1 MSLRTTFV
9 GRIFGVEVRV
19 HVTWLALL
27 VLVALAVALQPSAF
41 PDDFPAVARFIVGV
55 IVGSLFFAS
64 VLLHELAHALA
75 ARRRGL
81 PAGPVLIVVF
91 AGLTAVD
98 DDWVT
103 PADEFAIAVAGP
115 VVSIAVGIPLAVA
128 GFAIGISSTMV
139 GLFTF
144 VVGAVNVML
153 GALNLVPAFP
163 LDGGRT
169 LHAVIWRLTGESG
182 RAVRY
187 ASRVGRVLGSLTIGV
202 GLLVSLAGDGWTG
215 VVILISGWFVVQGA
229 RVVERRQAIEE
240 LLAGVHVEQVMERDL
255 PELAPTLT
263 VDTFADQLLADDER
277 TSVPV
282 VDQGSFVGVIG
293 IGQIRRVARQRWTE
307 LRAADIMVAPPALPF
322 IGADDA
328 AWDGLEMLRRSGL
341 DGIPVMSGPDLLGLL
356 TRRSLVETI
365 QARAA
370 ERSRTPGRAPSI

>member
-1 MSLRTTFV
+1 VSLRTTLV
-9 GRIFGVEVRV
+9 GRILGIEVRV

-41 PDDFPAVARFIVGV
+41 PDGFPDVARFIVGM
-55 IVGSLFFAS
+55 IVGGLFFAS
-64 VLLHELAHALA
+64 VLIHELAHALA

-81 PAGPVLIVVF
+81 PGGPVLIVVF

-98 DDWVT
+98 DDSVT
-103 PADEFAIAVAGP
+103 PNDEFVISVSGP
-115 VVSIAVGIPLAVA
+115 LVSIAVGVPVVVA
-128 GFAIGISSTMV
+128 GFAIGFGTMV

-163 LDGGRT
+163 LDGGRA
-169 LHAVIWRLTGESG
+169 LHAMIWRLTGDSG

-187 ASRVGRVLGSLTIGV
+187 ASRIGRVLGSLTIGV

-215 VVILISGWFVVQGA
+215 VVILISGWFVIQGA
-229 RVVERRQAIEE
+229 RVAERRQAIEE
-240 LLAGVHVEQVMERDL
+240 LLVGIHVEQVMERDL

-263 VDTFADQLLADDER
+263 VDTFADQLLADEQR

-293 IGQIRRVARQRWTE
+293 IGQLRRVARQRWTE

-341 DGIPVMSGPDLLGLL
+341 DGIPVMSGSDLLGLL

-370 ERSRTPGRAPSI
+370 ERSRTPGRVPSI

>member
-1 MSLRTTFV
+1 MSLRTTFA
-9 GRIFGVEVRV
+9 GRILGIEVRV

-41 PDDFPAVARFIVGV
+41 PDDFPDVARFIVGM

-98 DDWVT
+98 DDSVT
-103 PADEFAIAVAGP
+103 PNDEFVISVSGP
-115 VVSIAVGIPLAVA
+115 LVSIAVGVPLAIA
-128 GFAIGISSTMV
+128 GFAIGIGTMV

-153 GALNLVPAFP
+153 GGLNLVPAFP
-163 LDGGRT
+163 LDGGRA
-169 LHAVIWRLTGESG
+169 LHAIIWRLTGDSG
-182 RAVRY
+182 RAVRL
-187 ASRVGRVLGSLTIGV
+187 ASRTGRVLGSLTIGV

-229 RVVERRQAIEE
+229 RVAERRQAIEE
-240 LLAGVHVEQVMERDL
+240 LLAGIHVEQVMERDL
-255 PELAPTLT
+255 PEVAPTLT
-263 VDTFADQLLADDER
+263 VDTFADQLLSDEQR

-282 VDQGSFVGVIG
+282 VDRGSFVGVIG
-293 IGQIRRVARQRWTE
+293 IGQLRRVARQRWTE

-322 IGADDA
+322 IGAEDA

-341 DGIPVMSGPDLLGLL
+341 DGIPVMSGSDLLGLL

-370 ERSRTPGRAPSI
+370 ERSRTLGRAPSI

>member
-1 MSLRTTFV
+1 MSLRTTFA
-9 GRIFGVEVRV
+9 GRILGIEVRV

-27 VLVALAVALQPSAF
+27 VLVALAVALQPSTFPADF
-41 PDDFPAVARFIVGV
+41 PDLARFIVGM

-98 DDWVT
+98 DDSVT
-103 PADEFAIAVAGP
+103 PNDEFVISVSGP
-115 VVSIAVGIPLAVA
+115 LVSIAVGVPLAIA
-128 GFAIGISSTMV
+128 GFAIGIGTMV

-153 GALNLVPAFP
+153 GGLNLVPAFP
-163 LDGGRT
+163 LDGGRA
-169 LHAVIWRLTGESG
+169 LHAIIWRLTGDSG
-182 RAVRY
+182 RAVRL
-187 ASRVGRVLGSLTIGV
+187 ASRTGRVLGSLTIGV

-229 RVVERRQAIEE
+229 RVAERRRAIEE
-240 LLAGVHVEQVMERDL
+240 LLAGIHVEQVMERDL
-255 PELAPTLT
+255 PEVAPTLT
-263 VDTFADQLLADDER
+263 VDTFADQLLSDEQR

-282 VDQGSFVGVIG
+282 VDRGSFVGVIG
-293 IGQIRRVARQRWTE
+293 IGQLRRVARQRWTE

-322 IGADDA
+322 IGAEDA

-341 DGIPVMSGPDLLGLL
+341 DGIPVMSGSDLLGLL

-370 ERSRTPGRAPSI
+370 ERSRTLGRAPSI